1 MIINIMALLLTFI
14 IEVAMVF
21 DIVRIM
27 VVRDIKIFSVDSP
40 LIFSFFI
47 SIILGVCFIFVLV
60 QEISKYLAKK
70 RKKGMISTN
79 TKKITKDK
87 NIIKVVIFFIG
98 TILYV
103 YLLPGLHFFMG
114 TIIYMFLVM
123 LLLNDSEEKITSKI
137 GKLFFISIIVLPIIY
152 FIFSNIFNVL
162 LP

>member
-1 MIINIMALLLTFI
+1 MIIDIIALLLTFI

-60 QEISKYLAKK
+60 QEISKHLAKK
-70 RKKGMISTN
+70 TKKGIISTN
-79 TKKITKDK
+79 TKKITKEK
-87 NIIKVVIFFIG
+87 NIIKFILFFIG

-103 YLLPGLHFFMG
+103 YLLPSLHFFRG
-114 TIIYMFLVM
+114 TIIYMFLAM
-123 LLLNDSEEKITSKI
+123 ILLNDSEERIASKA
-137 GKLFFISIIVLPIIY
+137 GKLFLISIIALPVIY
-152 FIFSNIFNVL
+152 FIFSTMFNVL